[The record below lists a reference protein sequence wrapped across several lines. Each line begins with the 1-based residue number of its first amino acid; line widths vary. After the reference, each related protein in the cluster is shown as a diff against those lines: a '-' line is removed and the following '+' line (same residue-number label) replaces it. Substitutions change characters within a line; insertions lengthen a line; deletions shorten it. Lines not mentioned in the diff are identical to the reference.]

1 MAKITIQTDTII
13 NTEAE
18 LYEDLQKALNGLH
31 NPEDERTFTDPY
43 LRGLVEESGIY
54 LKAAFDAMLDEIEEV
69 LKESRKS
76 EFAKSERRNPD
87 LVLKEVQVT
96 RDNKTFT
103 RKQWV
108 RPDEIQEQRKT
119 KTLSKLE
126 LSDFIRAYD
135 RAKKENTSAAME
147 LLKENGIHWEESKDP
162 AKNWENANTVM
173 IRAKNMIIEKRGL
186 TPEVYSALGLDFP
199 DENGTISVRD
209 VNIEP
214 LPITDKA
221 IRNVPNIHS
230 SLLTDEQNIKLQK
243 AHQELLKFVKDEPL
257 GREAMAIYDMEV
269 NKIFCI
275 KGEGFGSVKGKLPKE
290 QQILIH
296 NHPSGQTF
304 TYVDLDIF
312 LSNFYIT
319 ILTAVSNKNGEIYIL
334 EKQTDFNA
342 SGYSHFIKN
351 IFDNNRDWKKSPE
364 RYIDVMNELLK
375 GGHNYGVNYYIQR
388 R

>member
-18 LYEDLQKALNGLH
+18 LYDDLQKALNGLH

-87 LVLKEVQVT
+87 LVQKEVQVT

-108 RPDEIQEQRKT
+108 RPEETQEQHKT
-119 KTLSKLE
+119 KILSKLE

-186 TPEVYSALGLDFP
+186 TPEVYSILGLDFP

-209 VNIEP
+209 VNIKP
-214 LPITDKA
+214 LPITDEA
-221 IRNVPNIHS
+221 IQNVPNIHS

-243 AHQELLKFVKDEPL
+243 AHQELLRFVKNDEP
-257 GREAMAIYDMEV
+257 GREAMAYYDMNV
-269 NKIFCI
+269 NLIEQF
-275 KGEGFGSVKGKLPKE
+275 KGQYGRVRPHPLPDK
-290 QQILIH
+290 QIVAMH
-296 NHPSGQTF
+296 NHPSG
-304 TYVDLDIF
+304 DIF
-312 LSNFYIT
+312 TLNDIEFFVFNSRINIF
-319 ILTAVSNKNGEIYIL
+319 TAVLNDTGNVYVL
-334 EKQTDFNA
+334 EKQQN
-342 SGYSHFIKN
+342 
-351 IFDNNRDWKKSPE
+351 
-364 RYIDVMNELLK
+364 IDVTEFAHYYKRMTHLYPEYQRSYSEYMSFVRKLLR
-375 GGHNYGVNYYIQR
+375 GGKKYGLTSNIR
-388 R
+388 

>member
-18 LYEDLQKALNGLH
+18 LYDDLQKALNGLH

-54 LKAAFDAMLDEIEEV
+54 LKAAFDAMLDEIEEF

-87 LVLKEVQVT
+87 LVQKEVQVT
-96 RDNKTFT
+96 RENKTFT

-108 RPDEIQEQRKT
+108 RPEETQEQHKT
-119 KTLSKLE
+119 KILSKLE

-243 AHQELLKFVKDEPL
+243 AHQELLKFVKDEPP
-257 GREAMAIYDMEV
+257 GREAMAYYDMNV
-269 NKIFCI
+269 DLI
-275 KGEGFGSVKGKLPKE
+275 E
-290 QQILIH
+290 QFMGLHGHVPPRPMPDKPIIAMH
-296 NHPSGQTF
+296 NHPSGGIF
-304 TYVDLDIF
+304 TIEDISFFVFKTSIKLFTAITNNSGKVYALMKKDNFDSSAFTKYVQDYYLEHFDYM
-312 LSNFYIT
+312 SNPDKYF
-319 ILTAVSNKNGEIYIL
+319 ECM
-334 EKQTDFNA
+334 E
-342 SGYSHFIKN
+342 
-351 IFDNNRDWKKSPE
+351 
-364 RYIDVMNELLK
+364 ELLK
-375 GGHNYGVNYYIQR
+375 GGEKYGIASNL
-388 R
+388 